1 MKLKALEKKVILK
14 ITGFREINFDPI
26 ERKFRENNDTIRV
39 SYENGCFNDVS
50 LEEAIRLGY
59 EKTLHS

>member
-1 MKLKALEKKVILK
+1 MKGKVLEKKVILK
-14 ITGFREINFDPI
+14 ITGFREINFD
-26 ERKFRENNDTIRV
+26 TIRV

-50 LEEAIRLGY
+50 LDEAIRLGY